1 MEIEVIPE
9 VLVAVRSG
17 EVGRLE
23 LVDMELV
30 PDNEL
35 EVIPEVLVSVRSGEV
50 GRLELVDVDLV
61 PDMELVVSKAWA
73 RTMGLT
79 EK

>member
-1 MEIEVIPE
+1 MIPE
-9 VLVAVRSG
+9 VLVV
-17 EVGRLE
+17 
-23 LVDMELV
+23 
-30 PDNEL
+30 
-35 EVIPEVLVSVRSGEV
+35 VRSGEV

-61 PDMELVVSKAWA
+61 PDMELVVSKAWT

>member
-1 MEIEVIPE
+1 MENAVIPE
-9 VLVAVRSG
+9 VLVV
-17 EVGRLE
+17 
-23 LVDMELV
+23 
-30 PDNEL
+30 
-35 EVIPEVLVSVRSGEV
+35 VRSGEV

-61 PDMELVVSKAWA
+61 PDMELVVSKAWT

>member
-1 MEIEVIPE
+1 MIPE
-9 VLVAVRSG
+9 VLVVVRLG

-23 LVDMELV
+23 VFDM
-30 PDNEL
+30 
-35 EVIPEVLVSVRSGEV
+35 
-50 GRLELVDVDLV
+50 DLV
-61 PDMELVVSKAWA
+61 PDMELVVSKAWT

>member
-1 MEIEVIPE
+1 MIPE

-23 LVDMELV
+23 
-30 PDNEL
+30 
-35 EVIPEVLVSVRSGEV
+35 VLDIDI
-50 GRLELVDVDLV
+50 L
-61 PDMELVVSKAWA
+61 PDMELVVSKAWT

>member
-1 MEIEVIPE
+1 MIPE
-9 VLVAVRSG
+9 VLVALRSG

-23 LVDMELV
+23 LVDM
-30 PDNEL
+30 
-35 EVIPEVLVSVRSGEV
+35 
-50 GRLELVDVDLV
+50 DLV
-61 PDMELVVSKAWA
+61 PDMELVVSKAWR

>member
-1 MEIEVIPE
+1 MIPE
-9 VLVAVRSG
+9 VPVALRSG

-23 LVDMELV
+23 LVDM
-30 PDNEL
+30 
-35 EVIPEVLVSVRSGEV
+35 
-50 GRLELVDVDLV
+50 DLV
-61 PDMELVVSKAWA
+61 PDMELVVSKAWT

>member
-1 MEIEVIPE
+1 MIPE
-9 VLVAVRSG
+9 VLVVVRSG

-23 LVDMELV
+23 LVDT
-30 PDNEL
+30 
-35 EVIPEVLVSVRSGEV
+35 
-50 GRLELVDVDLV
+50 DLV
-61 PDMELVVSKAWA
+61 PDMELVVSKAWT

>member
-1 MEIEVIPE
+1 MPSKTQQEEKREKKGKAHSGKGGANHWRPVKVENEVIPE
-9 VLVAVRSG
+9 VPVALRSG

-23 LVDMELV
+23 LVDM
-30 PDNEL
+30 
-35 EVIPEVLVSVRSGEV
+35 
-50 GRLELVDVDLV
+50 DLV
-61 PDMELVVSKAWA
+61 PDMELVVSKAWT